1 LAPHFLSLARSQWFL
16 QQLFILMMAFSLLAP
31 RFLWMQAPPSFALAA
46 LFLPLQVLRL
56 SLA

>member
-1 LAPHFLSLARSQWFL
+1 
-16 QQLFILMMAFSLLAP
+16 MMAFSLLAP

-46 LFLPLQVLRL
+46 LFLPLQGLRL